1 MENTAAAYGVYCDAV
16 EVAEVVR
23 RLNKAGF
30 DNEDILLMF
39 APTHPIAAVMR
50 DASIFNVDRE
60 AGAVTAGWI
69 GWLSRFGAV
78 VIPSIGYFIR
88 ANTFLGPV
96 TATRDASALCGSS
109 RTLAGLGFA
118 DIDAQRFETQL
129 RRAGFLVYVAVKEVP
144 GVHRALE
151 LFRLT
156 GAEESARIEPQ
167 ARMETRA
174 AAVA

>member
-23 RLNKAGF
+23 RFNRAGF
-30 DNEDILLMF
+30 DNKHIFLMF
-39 APTHPIAAVMR
+39 APSHPMAAVMR
-50 DASIFNVDRE
+50 DASSFNSDRD
-60 AGAVTAGWI
+60 AGAATAGWI

-96 TATRDASALCGSS
+96 LATRDASALCGSS
-109 RTLAGLGFA
+109 HTLAGLGFA
-118 DIDAQRFETQL
+118 DLDAQRFEAQL
-129 RRAGFLVYVAVKEVP
+129 RRAGFLVYVAVEEVP
-144 GVHRALE
+144 GVQRALE

-156 GAEESARIEPQ
+156 GAEESAQIAPR
-167 ARMETRA
+167 AGMEACA